1 MDSTIEQLYLLLDA
15 LGAYEGQY
23 ADTASTWRGNDPF
36 SVSAREGAKIRLER
50 IRHLKAQI
58 LAQINK

>member
-1 MDSTIEQLYLLLDA
+1 MDFTIEQLYLLLDA
-15 LGAYEGQY
+15 LGAYEGH
-23 ADTASTWRGNDPF
+23 TASTWRGNDPF
-36 SVSAREGAKIRLER
+36 SVSAREGAKNRLER

>member
-1 MDSTIEQLYLLLDA
+1 MDFTIEQLYLLLDA
-15 LGAYEGQY
+15 LGAYGQY

-36 SVSAREGAKIRLER
+36 SVSAREGAKNRLER